1 MKKFFKVLSLVLV
14 FMLVLAPLAV
24 SFAADDPTVTP
35 PKIQETDQFISKT
48 GVSKYFGAAMGAL
61 KFVGYGVAVVMI
73 LWLGIQY
80 MLAQPAKKAEL
91 KGKMWSMLIGIILL
105 VAGVTIIDLLW
116 GAAGQLGN
124 NTTTSSS
131 SDTYEVEHE

>member
-14 FMLVLAPLAV
+14 FMLAIAPLAV
-24 SFAADDPTVTP
+24 SFAADPSPMAKPSITAD
-35 PKIQETDQFISKT
+35 DSFINNT
-48 GVSKYFGAAMGAL
+48 GVGNWFGAAAGAL
-61 KFVGYGVAVVMI
+61 KFIGYGVAVVMI

-105 VAGVTIIDLLW
+105 VAGVTIIDILW
-116 GAAGQLGN
+116 NAASGLDGQVE
-124 NTTTSSS
+124 TY
-131 SDTYEVEHE
+131 SDTQNP

>member
-14 FMLVLAPLAV
+14 FMLAIAPLAI
-24 SFAADDPTVTP
+24 SFAAPSIGESSD
-35 PKIQETDQFISKT
+35 FIEKS
-48 GVSKYFGAAMGAL
+48 GVGKYFGAAIGAL
-61 KFVGYGVAVVMI
+61 KFIGYGVAVVMV

-105 VAGVTIIDLLW
+105 VAGVTIIGFIWDAAADL
-116 GAAGQLGN
+116 GTETTD
-124 NTTTSSS
+124 TTTY
-131 SDTYEVEHE
+131 SDTQNS